1 MRHIKLFESFLEKKH
16 QYKKPEYE
24 FKEFYRVFKNH
35 VELRSMLPSNIDQ
48 EIFDVMGGGFDN
60 EPKWIENHFDPPN
73 RSGEI
78 GTDDLIEIAKE
89 EDPRFIPFIIWCRD
103 LFESGKMEKI
113 ELDWIRPRLT
123 TKFKNHDWDVLQDD
137 PDYLGSCETEYKK
150 AIAAGLDDDT
160 LNGTLGLVQKYP
172 NINIRQ
178 AQYWSYIKGS
188 IAHFNKVEKIG
199 GQLPCTQFI
208 LYKGNYYTVGGRR
221 RMFWHFYNGVDPTVW
236 MM

>member
-1 MRHIKLFESFLEKKH
+1 MKHIKLFETFSEKKP

-35 VELRSMLPSNIDQ
+35 NKLRPMLPSNIDQ
-48 EIFDVMGGGFDN
+48 KIFDVMGGGFDN

-78 GTDDLIEIAKE
+78 GTDELIEIAKG
-89 EDPRFIPFIIWCRD
+89 EDPRFVPFIIWCRD
-103 LFESGKMEKI
+103 LFERGKMEKI
-113 ELDWIRPRLT
+113 GLDWIRPRLT
-123 TKFKNHDWDVLQDD
+123 TKFKNHDWSVLQDA
-137 PDYLGSCETEYKK
+137 PDYLDSCKTEYKK
-150 AIAAGLDDDT
+150 AIAAGIGSDAIT
-160 LNGTLGLVQKYP
+160 KTLGLVQKYP
-172 NINIRQ
+172 NIKISQ
-178 AQYWSYIKGS
+178 AQFWSYIKGS
-188 IAHFNKVEKIG
+188 IAHFDKVEKSG

-221 RMFWHFYNGVDPTVW
+221 RMFWHFYNDVDPTVW